1 VYLNLE
7 AKREGDRRER
17 KRGEE
22 RDISGINGITVTP
35 QS

>member
-1 VYLNLE
+1 MV
-7 AKREGDRRER
+7 KREGERRAR